1 MSNEHPT
8 DPGVG
13 KNNPDQPEPPQ
24 YRHNEQ
30 GAGRNQWQVPSKQS
44 GGSG

>member
-13 KNNPDQPEPPQ
+13 KNNPDQPEPPLCFDGTC
-24 YRHNEQ
+24 H
-30 GAGRNQWQVPSKQS
+30 
-44 GGSG
+44 